1 MPLSCV
7 VVRGEVNR
15 VANNV
20 ATETPGPCALF
31 TPTLSS
37 FQDPCFCIC
46 VANPLPTSSLHEGT
60 MFRSSNESPMDFQFD
75 NKTGPIDARS
85 PFAQISSNAVNMTPR
100 KSEHLPT
107 AFHAG
112 SKLTA
117 PDQGTQGGV
126 DSPSKSRAMG
136 NQQSSPSKPLPQI
149 PAWSQSLFNT
159 PRRLQNDFDD
169 SSAGETP
176 KSPEPRDDSEFTP
189 EIKNT
194 RSALTKL
201 DSATAPTMPGAER
214 ERSSPSKQRPTA
226 RRESS
231 LVTFAKNFKN
241 KIYSPGRG
249 EIHRPEHAGAIEKAT
264 RRRKREVD
272 RRVKKRR
279 HSMSDSGEDAEQPK
293 LSRKGSSEEKPHW
306 AGSLFSFIA
315 QHPSLP
321 QTLSYYAQFM
331 FNIFLLCCCGYLI
344 YCFWSAVKGDVD
356 KRADEAMAD
365 AIAKIKVC
373 AEDYRKNYC
382 DKVPRPPYAEN
393 LCNTLDTCM
402 NRDPRKV
409 GRAKVSAHT
418 FAEIFNSFIEPIS
431 YKAMLFTAIMVF
443 GCFGISNFVR
453 RSSHKHHS
461 NKDSTDAPSQAFG
474 IFRSKAQQWPP
485 PPNYGYAYPYGPPPP
500 PTPQRSFSNQEGG
513 FYPGTPWH
521 QAPPGMGF
529 EPQPSGGFGQIEG
542 QGSPQR
548 RLVYN

>member
-1 MPLSCV
+1 MS
-7 VVRGEVNR
+7 RY
-15 VANNV
+15 
-20 ATETPGPCALF
+20 T
-31 TPTLSS
+31 
-37 FQDPCFCIC
+37 
-46 VANPLPTSSLHEGT
+46 
-60 MFRSSNESPMDFQFD
+60 NESPMDFKFD
-75 NKTGPIDARS
+75 NETGPIDARS
-85 PFAQISSNAVNMTPR
+85 PFAQLSSNTRRVPDGVNMTPR
-100 KSEHLPT
+100 KSEHLPA

-112 SKLTA
+112 PKLTTI
-117 PDQGTQGGV
+117 DQGTQGGI
-126 DSPSKSRAMG
+126 DSPSKSRTMG
-136 NQQSSPSKPLPQI
+136 NQQSSPNKPLPPQ
-149 PAWSQSLFNT
+149 PPSWSANLFNT

-189 EIKNT
+189 EIKNS
-194 RSALTKL
+194 RSALTRL
-201 DSATAPTMPGAER
+201 DSASAPTMPGAER

-231 LVTFAKNFKN
+231 IVTMAKNIKN
-241 KIYSPGRG
+241 KFYSPGRG

-279 HSMSDSGEDAEQPK
+279 LSMSDSGEDAEQPK
-293 LSRKGSSEEKPHW
+293 LSRKGGSEDKPHW

-321 QTLSYYAQFM
+321 QTLSYYAQFV

-365 AIAKIKVC
+365 AMAKIKVC
-373 AEDYRKNYC
+373 ADDYRNNYC
-382 DKVPRPPYAEN
+382 DRTPRPPYAEN
-393 LCNTLDTCM
+393 LCNEWDRCM

-443 GCFGISNFVR
+443 GCFGISNLVCLALR
-453 RSSHKHHS
+453 RRRLEEGNTDGSS
-461 NKDSTDAPSQAFG
+461 SQAFG
-474 IFRSKAQQWPP
+474 IFRSKAQQWHP

-500 PTPQRSFSNQEGG
+500 PTPQRSFSNQEGTY
-513 FYPGTPWH
+513 YPGTPWH
-521 QAPPGMGF
+521 QPPPGMGF